1 MECNKEEAV
10 RAKEIAEVRMRNND
24 FAGALRLVQKAQRLF
39 SELENVSRMLAVCEI
54 HCSAQTKVCGSEHDW
69 YAILQIEKSADDITI
84 KKQYRKFALLLHPD
98 KNKFPGAEAA
108 FKLIVEANRVLT
120 DQLQRKLY
128 DSKFRN
134 SVQPQKPPAHQQTQY
149 SGARR
154 KNGTRNK
161 SESHHNS
168 QFPSSNPD
176 QQGQQKTFWTSCPKC
191 NVRYQYYKQFVNK
204 TLRCQECKG
213 PFTAYDFS
221 TQGMAPG
228 QQWSHFADQPD
239 FSNSGFSKATPQ
251 ATNGVPPPMH
261 SADSFSGFVPLTK
274 QKEHGEVAGSSRA
287 KVADE
292 SVDKGAG
299 MKEDRMP
306 YGNAARPTG
315 MGSQSTTG
323 RMSSGNSGVEFGGN
337 SENVSRNDT
346 VGDAGTS
353 EDVIKP
359 SQSNSEL
366 NGAMKSQQEQRP
378 TRKSSRLRQH
388 TSYNDNSVGDDD
400 FVSPP
405 KRLRANEALD
415 SAEAKKEEGIVE
427 GFSNDCRSTF
437 SIPENGINEDIKN
450 EEVLPQEES
459 LSGTDSGKIKPE
471 EKRGEAVSADKHNE
485 KSKSN
490 SSSGLSPGLEPHFVV
505 CADPEFSDFEKDK
518 APTCFAVNQVWAVY
532 DTLDGM
538 PRFYARIKKVFLPDF
553 KVQITWLE
561 ADPDDQDEIDWC
573 DNELPVACG
582 KYRTGHTEDAV
593 DHLMF
598 SHQIK
603 CLKGARRGSFLVYP
617 RKGEIWALFKNWD
630 IKWASEPGKCLPF
643 KYEFVEILSD
653 FVKDCGIKVVYLS
666 KVKGFVCLF
675 QRVDAC
681 KDANASFE
689 IAPRDLYRFSHRVPS
704 FVMTGNERRGV
715 PAGSFELDP
724 AALDI
729 DDLRDT
735 MEKKSADA
743 DVRKRVPKNSTVETS
758 PVRRSPRALSK
769 QR

>member
-10 RAKEIAEVRMRNND
+10 RAKEIAEVRLRNND

-39 SELENVSRMLAVCEI
+39 PELENLSQMLAVCEI

-98 KNKFPGAEAA
+98 KNKFTGAEAA
-108 FKLIVEANRVLT
+108 FKLIVEGNRVLT
-120 DQLQRKLY
+120 DPLQRKLY

-134 SVQPQKPPAHQQTQY
+134 LGQLQKPPAHQPTRY
-149 SGARR
+149 SGVRR
-154 KNGTRNK
+154 KNGTRNR
-161 SESHHNS
+161 SESPSNS
-168 QFPSSNPD
+168 QFPSSKPD
-176 QQGQQKTFWTSCPKC
+176 QQGQQQTFWTICPLC
-191 NVRYQYYKQFVNK
+191 NTRYQYYKQFVNK
-204 TLRCQECKG
+204 PLRCQNCKE
-213 PFTAYDFS
+213 PFIAYDFS

-228 QQWSHFADQPD
+228 PQWSHFANQPD
-239 FSNSGFSKATPQ
+239 LSNFGSSKTTPQ
-251 ATNGVPPPMH
+251 ANNGVPPPKQFP
-261 SADSFSGFVPLTK
+261 DSFSAK
-274 QKEHGEVAGSSRA
+274 QKGHCEVAGSSKA
-287 KVADE
+287 KVGDE
-292 SVDKGAG
+292 SVDQGAG

-306 YGNAARPTG
+306 NGNAARP
-315 MGSQSTTG
+315 MEMDSQSTTG
-323 RMSSGNSGVEFGGN
+323 RMSSGNSGVEFGGT
-337 SENVSRNDT
+337 SENVSRNGIA
-346 VGDAGTS
+346 GDAGTS
-353 EDVIKP
+353 EDGINP

-366 NGAMKSQQEQRP
+366 NGAMKSQQKQPP

-388 TSYNDNSVGDDD
+388 VLYTDNSVGDDD

-405 KRLRANEALD
+405 KRSRASGVSD
-415 SAEAKKEEGIVE
+415 SAEAKRKQGTFEGS
-427 GFSNDCRSTF
+427 SNDCRSTF
-437 SIPENGINEDIKN
+437 SIPENGINKDIKD
-450 EEVLPQEES
+450 EEVLPQKES
-459 LSGTDSGKIKPE
+459 LSGKDSGKMKPE
-471 EKRGEAVSADKHNE
+471 EKREEAVSPEDCSE

-490 SSSGLSPGLEPHFVV
+490 SSSGLDPGQEPQLVV
-505 CADPEFSDFEKDK
+505 CPDPEFSDFEKDK
-518 APTCFAVNQVWAVY
+518 AQTCFAVNQVWAVY

-538 PRFYARIKKVFLPDF
+538 PRFYARIKKVFSPGF

-582 KYRTGHTEDAV
+582 KYRNGHTEDTE

-630 IKWASEPGKCLPF
+630 IKWSSEPEKYLPC
-643 KYEFVEILSD
+643 KYEYVEILSD
-653 FVKDCGIKVVYLS
+653 FVNDCGIKVVYLS

-675 QRVDAC
+675 QRADAR
-681 KDANASFE
+681 KDADASFE

-729 DDLRDT
+729 DDLKDT
-735 MEKKSADA
+735 VEKKSADA
-743 DVRKRVPKNSTVETS
+743 DVRKRVPKNSTVEAS